1 MRRILIGG
9 NWKMNKGIGETGE
22 FANSI
27 LEKNIN
33 MNNVDVFIAPPFTSI
48 LKAKEAFANS
58 NISIGAQNMF
68 WEEQG
73 AFTGEVSP
81 KFLKEIGVDWVII
94 GHSERRAIFKESDEW
109 VRKKLD
115 AALHFA
121 LKVVICIGET
131 EEEREA
137 GREKEV
143 VKRQL
148 KGATQDLEFDTSMI
162 VVAYEPIWAI
172 GTGKTAEPSDAEE
185 MHGFIRESLGK
196 KGEEIRIIYGGS
208 VKVHNAEDLLKQKN
222 IDGALIGGA
231 SLDAESFSEIINIA
245 GKI

>member
-9 NWKMNKGIGETGE
+9 NWKMNKGIEETGE

-27 LEKNIN
+27 LERNIDI
-33 MNNVDVFIAPPFTSI
+33 NNVDVFIAPPFTSI
-48 LKAKEAFANS
+48 SKAKEAFANS

-68 WEEQG
+68 WEEHG

-81 KFLKEIGVDWVII
+81 KFLKELGVDWVII

-109 VRKKLD
+109 IRKKLNT
-115 AALHFA
+115 ALHFG

-131 EEEREA
+131 EQEREE

-148 KGATQDLEFDTSMI
+148 RGATQDLEFDTSMI
-162 VVAYEPIWAI
+162 VVAYEPVWAI

-185 MHGFIRESLGK
+185 MHGIIRESLGK

>member
-9 NWKMNKGIGETGE
+9 NWKMNKGIEETGE

-81 KFLKEIGVDWVII
+81 KFLKEIGVDWIII

-109 VRKKLD
+109 VRKKLN

-231 SLDAESFSEIINIA
+231 SLDAEIFSEIINIA

>member
-9 NWKMNKGIGETGE
+9 NWKMNKGIEETGE

-109 VRKKLD
+109 VRKKLN

-162 VVAYEPIWAI
+162 VVAYEPVWAI

-231 SLDAESFSEIINIA
+231 SLDVESFSEIINIA

>member
-9 NWKMNKGIGETGE
+9 NWKMNKGIEETDE

-27 LEKNIN
+27 PKKNIDL
-33 MNNVDVFIAPPFTSI
+33 NNVDVFIAPPFTSI
-48 LKAKEAFANS
+48 PKAKEAFANL
-58 NISIGAQNMF
+58 NIAVGAQNMF
-68 WEEQG
+68 WEEHG
-73 AFTGEVSP
+73 AFTGEISP
-81 KFLKEIGVDWVII
+81 KFLKELGVDWVII

-109 VRKKLD
+109 VRKKLNT
-115 AALHFA
+115 ALHFG

-131 EEEREA
+131 EEEREE
-137 GREKEV
+137 GREKKV
-143 VKRQL
+143 VERQI
-148 KGATQDLEFDTSMI
+148 KGAIQGLEFDTSMVSI
-162 VVAYEPIWAI
+162 AYEPIWAI
-172 GTGKTAEPSDAEE
+172 GTGKTAKPSDAEE
-185 MHGFIRESLGK
+185 MHGFIRELLGG